1 MRMIVAGLFLTLPV
15 MARCASSLGVT
26 FNRDIAPII
35 YQNCSVCHRPD
46 QAAPFELLSYQHVA
60 KKGKLIAKVTAGHI
74 MPPWKA
80 EPASYPYSD
89 DRRLNEDQIALI
101 QAWVKAG
108 MPEGEGKAPDPPK
121 FASGWRLGEP
131 DLVVEMPAAYHV
143 PADGPDIYRN
153 IGVSL
158 GLTEDKWVTA
168 IDMRP
173 SARAVVHHV
182 LYFADP
188 KGQLHG

>member
-1 MRMIVAGLFLTLPV
+1 MRILPCLLVALPLAV
-15 MARCASSLGVT
+15 QSATGGTTVA
-26 FNRDIAPII
+26 FNREIAPII
-35 YQNCSVCHRPD
+35 YHHCSPCHRPGE
-46 QAAPFELLSYQHVA
+46 AAPFPLLSYQDVK
-60 KKGKLIAKVTAGHI
+60 KKGKMIAKVTASHL

-80 EPASYPYSD
+80 EPASYPYRD
-89 DRRLNEDQIALI
+89 ERRLTGDEIALI
-101 QAWVKAG
+101 QAGVKAG
-108 MPEGEGKAPDPPK
+108 MPEGGGRKPEPPK

-153 IGVSL
+153 IAVPL
-158 GLTEDKWVTA
+158 GIAEDKWITA

-182 LYFADP
+182 IFNCRAM
-188 KGQLHG
+188 